1 LLSDKAATVSD
12 SHRYIGT
19 HQIQKFVCFYETLT
33 NSKICTESRIEI
45 SVWLSFS
52 AIGRLSPVITSHRTE
67 ENPPKYT
74 CHERGFYN
82 NFQHSSQV
90 SEQDLQYQAAFCL
103 PQQAL

>member
-12 SHRYIGT
+12 SHRYGGT

-52 AIGRLSPVITSHRTE
+52 AIGRLSPVITFTSLWTE
-67 ENPPKYT
+67 EKSAYQYIKMSGFPK
-74 CHERGFYN
+74 
-82 NFQHSSQV
+82 
-90 SEQDLQYQAAFCL
+90 
-103 PQQAL
+103 